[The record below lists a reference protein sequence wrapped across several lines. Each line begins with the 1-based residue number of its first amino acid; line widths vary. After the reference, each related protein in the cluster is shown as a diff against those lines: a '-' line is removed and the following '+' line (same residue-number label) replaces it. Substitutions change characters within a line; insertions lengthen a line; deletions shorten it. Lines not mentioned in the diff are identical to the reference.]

1 MPKVNM
7 LENFAAKIWAK
18 YSDDTGKA
26 LIHMGAIGWFL
37 SAAAQLGMIATNKD
51 IDKKEKRF
59 LIPQEIADGV
69 INVGLYYSICQGIK
83 YIGEKLVEKGFL
95 ITQTTHNTVLDINRK
110 DTNSVKNY
118 VEGLLDEFV
127 KYDVLEKR
135 SGNNISD
142 FYNCAIKCLKDP
154 NKYLFDKKSPKLT
167 FLSSKL
173 KKAFKKYNTTE
184 LRAQE
189 IDVLQKAFQNFK
201 KFKNGVG
208 VITSVGASILACNL
222 ITPIARNVT
231 ANYYQKKLMKKHPEI
246 MQKQE
251 TTLPQQQYMP
261 SVTSPAFNMFKI

>member
-83 YIGEKLVEKGFL
+83 HIGEKLVEKGTI
-95 ITQTTHNTVLDINRK
+95 ITKTTHDTILGINRK
-110 DTNSVKNY
+110 ETTGISNY
-118 VEGLLDEFV
+118 VDGLLDEFQLQ
-127 KYDVLEKR
+127 KVLKKR
-135 SGNNISD
+135 SGNNLSD
-142 FYNCAIKCLKDP
+142 FYDCAIKCLQNPK
-154 NKYLFDKKSPKLT
+154 KYIFKENSLSNEFLSPK
-167 FLSSKL
+167 F

-189 IDVLQKAFQNFK
+189 IEVLQNAFQNFK

-222 ITPIARNVT
+222 ITPIARNMT

-251 TTLPQQQYMP
+251 TTLPQKQYMP
-261 SVTSPAFNMFKI
+261 AFTSPAFNMFKI